1 MLQRNIMIILVI
13 GVLSSG
19 CVSQYT
25 ESFYIEHAKFAQ
37 FETHSKLRQTPMH
50 DENIDDIEFF
60 ALVGHRIDHGNGTI
74 LGIREY
80 SSGPLLTVDQ
90 GGFRKVTIWI
100 PNPILVVGE
109 TRLASTYQAIAFA
122 SVGNPSF
129 PDRGCWA
136 YASSGKIFAH
146 KKYEKLALI
155 EFDIPFPKLQPD
167 CQSFHLLK
175 SIVVKEKDIDT
186 LTPWEGAVGR
196 TIFDEGI
203 RRQQ

>member
-1 MLQRNIMIILVI
+1 MLQRNIFITLLIEILI
-13 GVLSSG
+13 SS
-19 CVSQYT
+19 CASQYT

-37 FETHSKLRQTPMH
+37 SETHSKLRQTSNR
-50 DENIDDIEFF
+50 DQDIKKIEYFS
-60 ALVGHRIDHGNGTI
+60 LSGHRLDHGNGTI

-80 SSGPLLTVDQ
+80 SSSPLLTVDQ

-100 PNPILVVGE
+100 SNPTLVVGE
-109 TRLASTYQAIAFA
+109 THLTPTSQVIAFA

-136 YASSGKIFAH
+136 YASSGKIVVH
-146 KKYEKLALI
+146 EKSNQSAQI
-155 EFDIPFPKLQPD
+155 DFDIPFPKLQPV

-175 SIVVKEKDIDT
+175 SIVVREKDIDT
-186 LTPWEGAVGR
+186 LTPWEGAVGG